1 MKRVRAV
8 FISPLFILGLP
19 LLSACGEMLTTL
31 KLTGTDPFLD
41 REWSATTYLE
51 PDPDLPSDAA
61 TPAVQGFEGVQIPG
75 EDDFWL
81 AASFFNRASLQY
93 QGYARRYQPGRGWA
107 SIGEDFKVVA
117 SVFGYSMGA
126 AQIAADTSGGVLA
139 AFFTLDDG
147 GDPSTQVVTSYR
159 SSTWENEIAVI
170 YAERSFP
177 GPSNESELVPAD
189 YGFTP
194 GLPMDLWI
202 SSDRPGT
209 GALLVAQESSAPVL
223 WSAYWNRTSG
233 LDSVL
238 LNSSKELQ
246 GLMLDGKSSPLEWV
260 EDDAG
265 NLCALHE
272 NAENESSSSVIN
284 SHCLVTGSLTSGSYS
299 DVETFQETFTPALDS
314 GVDASISGG
323 NEASLFAVAKDGQG
337 TLVVVFFRM
346 DDDGSSQLV
355 SRERIDGVWSDE
367 LVQITTSVTGSYQT
381 PQDIFIPVRPALTS
395 LGEGRFLVVWPG
407 YLMDD
412 GMGTLFYSIRD
423 SGGGWTRPKSVGVT
437 LLWDEAEGPIA
448 DDSRTA
454 LDGLWLFSNGDG
466 EAALAVRYFG
476 DDADASTVDDI
487 PRRWVFARFSD
498 ELSEWDTFAA
508 RGRPGYEDNEL
519 VGCVASDAGMS
530 PLHCTTPPSG
540 AVFSDGSAVIVFPTE
555 DNDQRARLGT
565 VVFE

>member
-1 MKRVRAV
+1 
-8 FISPLFILGLP
+8 
-19 LLSACGEMLTTL
+19 L

-51 PDPDLPSDAA
+51 PNPDLPSDVA

-93 QGYARRYQPGRGWA
+93 EGYARRYQLGSGWA
-107 SIGEDFKVVA
+107 SFGEDFKVVA
-117 SVFGYSMGA
+117 SVFDDSMGA
-126 AQIAADTSGGVLA
+126 VQIAADNSGGVLA

-147 GDPSTQVVTSYR
+147 GGPSTQVVTSYR
-159 SSTWENEIAVI
+159 SSTWENEIAVT
-170 YAERSFP
+170 YAGRSFP

-189 YGFTP
+189 FGFTP

-202 SSDRPGT
+202 SSERPGT

-238 LNSSKELQ
+238 LNSSKEIE
-246 GLMLDGKSSPLEWV
+246 GLMLGGHASGVEWL

-265 NLCALHE
+265 NLCAFYE
-272 NAENESSSSVIN
+272 NSVNESSSSVIN
-284 SHCLVTGSLTSGSYS
+284 SHCLVTGSFTSGSYS
-299 DVETFQETFTPALDS
+299 DVETFQETFTPSLSS

-323 NEASLFAVAKDGQG
+323 NAASLFAVAKDGHG
-337 TLVVVFFRM
+337 TLVVVFFRK
-346 DDDGSSQLV
+346 DDDGDSQLV

-381 PQDIFIPVRPALTS
+381 PQDILIPVRPALTALS
-395 LGEGRFLVVWPG
+395 EGRFLVVWPG
-407 YLMDD
+407 YLTDD
-412 GMGTLFYSIRD
+412 GQGTLFYSIRD
-423 SGGGWTRPKSVGVT
+423 SSGGWARPKSVGVT

-454 LDGLWLFSNGDG
+454 LDGVWLFSNGAG

-476 DDADASTVDDI
+476 DDADADTIDDI
-487 PRRWVFARFSD
+487 PRRWVFSRFSD
-498 ELSEWDTFAA
+498 QLSEWDTFATRA
-508 RGRPGYEDNEL
+508 RPGYESDEL
-519 VGCVASDAGMS
+519 VGCRGNDAGVTV
-530 PLHCTTPPSG
+530 LHCTLPPSG